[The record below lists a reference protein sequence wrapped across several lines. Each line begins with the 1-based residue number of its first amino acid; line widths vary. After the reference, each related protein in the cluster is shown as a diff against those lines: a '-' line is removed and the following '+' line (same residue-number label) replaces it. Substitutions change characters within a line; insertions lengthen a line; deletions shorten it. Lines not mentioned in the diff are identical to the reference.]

1 MDEDL
6 LGRAIALSREKMQS
20 DGGGPFGAV
29 VARGPDVV
37 ADGWNQVTST
47 NDPTAHAEV
56 VAIRRAAK
64 ALGTFDLSGCTLYA
78 STEPCPMCFAAA
90 HWARI
95 DKIVFANDRHGAA
108 EVGFDDALLHAQ
120 MAVPLGDR
128 TVEMI
133 HAPREEAA
141 DVLREW
147 DAKPDKIPY

>member
-1 MDEDL
+1 
-6 LGRAIALSREKMQS
+6 
-20 DGGGPFGAV
+20 
-29 VARGPDVV
+29 
-37 ADGWNQVTST
+37 
-47 NDPTAHAEV
+47 
-56 VAIRRAAK
+56 
-64 ALGTFDLSGCTLYA
+64 
-78 STEPCPMCFAAA
+78 MCFAAA